1 MRGGLIILFLL
12 FLLSLLKGSFGAFV
26 WIMLGV
32 VGLGLVTFW
41 FIGLRS
47 INKHK
52 NATDIPLE
60 DDETK

>member
-12 FLLSLLKGSFGAFV
+12 FLLSVLKGSFGTIV

-32 VGLGLVTFW
+32 IGLGFVTFW
-41 FIGLRS
+41 FIGIRS
-47 INKHK
+47 INKQK